1 MQQHVDTET
10 LKRDYPITDVIAR
23 YGIQLRPSGRTL
35 VGRCPF
41 HADGG
46 RPNLHIYP
54 DSGSFYC
61 YRCALGGDVISFVQ
75 RIEGVGFSR
84 AVQRLADQP
93 GRTIAAG
100 PRSPQQ
106 RTKTRRMAAVRDAAE
121 LACLAAA
128 VELYQNQ
135 LHGTSSARAY
145 LARRGLRQTT
155 LEQCR
160 VGYAR
165 GDELVA
171 YLRWRR
177 LPLTAAIRAGLIGS
191 DGHERFAGRV
201 VVPEIRRGQPIW
213 LIGRSIDAKGEEPK
227 YLSLPGRKPLL
238 GWETASPHSRV
249 FLVEGVFDWLT
260 LRCWGFPGVALIG
273 TNARASILRAM
284 TRFARIYL
292 VLDADQAGRQATTLL
307 AQTLGTRT
315 IPVFLS
321 GVKDIAELAE
331 HSDGRQVFTA
341 AVNAVIREA
350 TLESQVPDADVSAGN
365 ADHGFTIPAP
375 AGEWPVLPPCQQIK
389 EVSDGL

>member
-1 MQQHVDTET
+1 MQQRVDTEAI
-10 LKRDYPITDVIAR
+10 KRDYPITDVIAR

-46 RPNLHIYP
+46 RPNLYIYP

-75 RIEGVGFSR
+75 QIEGVGFSR

-100 PRSPQQ
+100 PRSRQQ
-106 RTKTRRMAAVRDAAE
+106 RTTTRRVAAVRDAAE

-135 LHGTSSARAY
+135 LHGNPSARAY
-145 LARRGLRQTT
+145 LARRGLHQTT

-177 LPLTAAIRAGLIGS
+177 LPLPAAIRVGLLGP
-191 DGHERFAGRV
+191 DGNERFKGRV
-201 VVPEIRRGQPIW
+201 VVPEIRRAQPIW
-213 LIGRSIDAKGEEPK
+213 LIGRTINGKGEEPR

-238 GWETASPHSRV
+238 GWETACLHSKV

-260 LRCWGFPGVALIG
+260 LRCWGLPAVALVG
-273 TNARASILRAM
+273 TNARPLILRAL
-284 TRFARIYL
+284 TRFAEIYL
-292 VLDADQAGRQATTLL
+292 VLDADQTGRQATTLL
-307 AQTLGTRT
+307 AQTLGTRA

-321 GVKDIAELAE
+321 GVKDIAELGE
-331 HSDGRQVFTA
+331 QSDGRQVFAA
-341 AVNAVIREA
+341 AVNAAIREA
-350 TLESQVPDADVSAGN
+350 TSESLVPDADASTVN
-365 ADHGFTIPAP
+365 ADHGCSAPAP
-375 AGEWPVLPPCQQIK
+375 AGERSALPPLPQVT
-389 EVSDGL
+389 EVSDGF